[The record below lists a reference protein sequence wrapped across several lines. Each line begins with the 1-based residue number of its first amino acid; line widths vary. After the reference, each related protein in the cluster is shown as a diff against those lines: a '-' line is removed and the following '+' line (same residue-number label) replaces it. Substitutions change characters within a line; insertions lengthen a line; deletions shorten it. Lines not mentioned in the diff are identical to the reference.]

1 MAKITLEQLC
11 DVAFAHEEGD
21 PIEWGVFAQG
31 KDQAMKMIGTSILEM
46 FDKDNI
52 TDDDRLIMLSTIT
65 KLTVENMILHSKLLT
80 ATKKDS

>member
-11 DVAFAHEEGD
+11 DIAFAHEEGD
-21 PIEWGVFAQG
+21 PFDWGVFKQG
-31 KDQAMKMIGTSILEM
+31 KDEAMKMIGTSILEM

-80 ATKKDS
+80 TTRKDV